1 MKDLIIFD
9 MDGVLVEV
17 TASYRA
23 AIQATVHHYTGYS
36 PLNDEIQEWKNRGG
50 YNDDWK
56 LSHELILARGV
67 SVDFPTVVDRFQQ
80 LFLGDGT
87 NGLILREEWVAQP
100 GLFDRLRA
108 TYHLAVFTG
117 RFYEEAMLTANR
129 FAPGLFPLV
138 IGADNVTQ
146 TKPHPEGIFKI
157 REAVQHTNCWYIGDT
172 VDDAR
177 AGRAAGVPFI
187 GIAAPSNPRHAEVV
201 ALLRAEGAIAV
212 LDDINSLEAVL
223 GSNR

>member
-1 MKDLIIFD
+1 MKDLLIFD

-23 AIQATVHHYTGYS
+23 AIQATVQHYTGYA
-36 PLNDEIQEWKNRGG
+36 PGNDEIQTWKNRGG

-56 LSHELILARGV
+56 LSHEMIRERGICV
-67 SVDFPTVVDRFQQ
+67 TFPAVVDTFQE

-87 NGLILREEWVAQP
+87 NGLILKEEWVAEP
-100 GLFDRLRA
+100 GLFERLRES
-108 TYHLAVFTG
+108 YHLAVFTG
-117 RFYEEAMLTANR
+117 RYYDEAMLTANR
-129 FAPGLFPLV
+129 FAPGLFPHV
-138 IGADNVTQ
+138 IGADMVAQ

-157 REAVQHTNCWYIGDT
+157 RQAVEHQKCWYIGDT

-177 AGRAAGVPFI
+177 AGKAAGVPFI

-201 ALLRAEGAIAV
+201 ELLRAEGAVAV

-223 GSNR
+223 G